1 MNQVKSKGF
10 NESRFNENSTT
21 EELKVLGAWTGNF
34 KNYFSI
40 SESNFGSK
48 KYEVENW
55 AKIRTQEQDARNA
68 AKPVQR
74 TVVIEKT
81 N

>member
-1 MNQVKSKGF
+1 MS
-10 NESRFNENSTT
+10 
-21 EELKVLGAWTGNF
+21 VLGSYAGNY
-34 KNYFSI
+34 KNYFSN

-55 AKIRTQEQDARNA
+55 AKIRAEEKAARDA

-74 TVVIEKT
+74 TVVIEKIQ
-81 N
+81 